1 MPALIGGF
9 GNKSSIL
16 FLNNFSKSSS
26 LGPNGHRSTGP
37 GNCSSWNLYT
47 QKPFEKEDSSIDIK
61 SNSQLGS
68 YLAGLI
74 EGDGTFAV
82 NDKKSTAKKYSPMI
96 IIVFKK
102 TFLT

>member
-16 FLNNFSKSSS
+16 FLNNFSKSS
-26 LGPNGHRSTGP
+26 
-37 GNCSSWNLYT
+37 NCESFNLYT
-47 QKPFEKEDSSIDIK
+47 QTSFEKEDSSMDLQ

-74 EGDGTFAV
+74 EGDEICC
-82 NDKKSTAKKYSPMI
+82 KR
-96 IIVFKK
+96 
-102 TFLT
+102 

>member
-16 FLNNFSKSSS
+16 FVNNFPKSS
-26 LGPNGHRSTGP
+26 
-37 GNCSSWNLYT
+37 NCSSFNLYT
-47 QKPFEKEDSSIDIK
+47 QKPLEKDNSLIDIK

-74 EGDGTFAV
+74 KADRGYVIWQIQDRCLYYC
-82 NDKKSTAKKYSPMI
+82 NSC
-96 IIVFKK
+96 
-102 TFLT
+102 